1 MKKFQMV
8 SILLLGFFLIIPFA
22 NAQKVETVNGVRII
36 HNEKEGKWGNNPEIK
51 LELIRTIGGLDA
63 EDENLAFN
71 APYDIVLDAT
81 GNMYI
86 LDTGNKRIQK
96 LNPEGKFIKTI
107 GRQGQGPGEFQS
119 PHSLDIDKED
129 NIYVHDPRAMRIQVL
144 TSDGKMKRLIKF
156 TKFSEGQIRL
166 TRSELIVMG
175 GRIGLRDL
183 MQNKKPKLLEI
194 VNQDGN
200 IKKRFGEM
208 RDYKDLN
215 VNSRANNFYLDS
227 DADGNIYIS
236 FIYQNRIEKY
246 SHDGMRLWNADR
258 ILNYGTK
265 VIDKGFIHRDAKST
279 SFQAP
284 KMNKVS
290 SGISVDGRGRIWVIT
305 LNRQMSLKEMGYVTS
320 SGGVSK
326 TIEPGIEEIDAY
338 KLEVFDSG
346 GILLGEIPLDHQAHG
361 VRIYGNYLFI
371 WERNFTKYYQ
381 YEIVDK

>member
-22 NAQKVETVNGVRII
+22 IAQKVKIVNGIRII
-36 HNEKEGKWGNNPEIK
+36 HNEKEGKWGSNPDIK

-63 EDENLAFN
+63 EDESLAFN

-81 GNMYI
+81 GDMYI

-129 NIYVHDPRAMRIQVL
+129 NIYVHDPRAMRIQVF

-156 TKFSEGQIRL
+156 TKFSLDQIRL

-183 MQNKKPKLLEI
+183 MQNRKPNLLEI

-215 VNSRANNFYLDS
+215 VNSHANNFFLDS
-227 DADGNIYIS
+227 DTDGNIYIS
-236 FIYQNRIEKY
+236 FAYQNRIEKY

-265 VIDKGFIHRDAKST
+265 VIDKGFIRRDAKGT

-305 LNRQMSLKEMGYVTS
+305 LNRQMSLKEMGCVTS
-320 SGGVSK
+320 SGGVTK

-338 KLEVFDSG
+338 KLEVFDSD
-346 GILLGEIPLDHQAHG
+346 GILLGEIPLDHHAHG

-381 YEIVDK
+381 YEIIDK

>member
-1 MKKFQMV
+1 MKKFQMA

-22 NAQKVETVNGVRII
+22 TAQKVETVNGVRII

-129 NIYVHDPRAMRIQVL
+129 NIYVHDSRAMRIQVL

-194 VNQDGN
+194 VSQDGN

-215 VNSRANNFYLDS
+215 VNSRANNFNLDS

-236 FIYQNRIEKY
+236 FMYQNRIEKY
-246 SHDGMRLWNADR
+246 YHDGMRLWNADR

-265 VIDKGFIHRDAKST
+265 VIDKGFIRRDAKST

-338 KLEVFDSG
+338 KLEVFDSD
-346 GILLGEIPLDHQAHG
+346 GILLGEIPLDHHAHG

-371 WERNFTKYYQ
+371 WEGNFTKYYQ

>member
-1 MKKFQMV
+1 
-8 SILLLGFFLIIPFA
+8 
-22 NAQKVETVNGVRII
+22 

-119 PHSLDIDKED
+119 PHSLDIDKAD
-129 NIYVHDPRAMRIQVL
+129 NLYVHDPRAMRIQVL

-194 VNQDGN
+194 VSQDGN

-215 VNSRANNFYLDS
+215 VNSRANNFNLDS

-265 VIDKGFIHRDAKST
+265 VIDKGFIRRDAKST
-279 SFQAP
+279 
-284 KMNKVS
+284 
-290 SGISVDGRGRIWVIT
+290 
-305 LNRQMSLKEMGYVTS
+305 
-320 SGGVSK
+320 
-326 TIEPGIEEIDAY
+326 
-338 KLEVFDSG
+338 
-346 GILLGEIPLDHQAHG
+346 
-361 VRIYGNYLFI
+361 
-371 WERNFTKYYQ
+371 
-381 YEIVDK
+381 